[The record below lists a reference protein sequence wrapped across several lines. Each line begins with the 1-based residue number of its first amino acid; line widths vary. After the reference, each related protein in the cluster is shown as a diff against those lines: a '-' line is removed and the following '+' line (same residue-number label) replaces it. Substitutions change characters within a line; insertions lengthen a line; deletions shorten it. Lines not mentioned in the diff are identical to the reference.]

1 VLAQGVTTANNI
13 EKGEIAMAPRAA
25 PLESKF
31 LTVEGVRLHYQELGS
46 GYPVICIH
54 GAGPGASAE
63 SNFKLNAGAF
73 SEKFRV
79 ILYDMPQ
86 YGKSDKIVLTEP
98 RLKYNARI
106 LNGFMAA
113 LGIDKAHIVGNSM
126 GGQVAMKLGIDYPD
140 RLTRVVIIGSGG
152 VTPVF
157 APSPVEGVKMIARYY
172 KGSGPSREKLREL
185 LQTILYDSS
194 LLTEETFEERYQA
207 SIDPETVELFGKRQ
221 GEMPR
226 ENLGPDLHKL
236 KAKLLAVWG
245 MDDRFGALD
254 VGLQLTRMVPDARM
268 HIFTKCGHWAQVEHA
283 AEFNR
288 LVLDFL
294 IN

>member
-1 VLAQGVTTANNI
+1 MATA
-13 EKGEIAMAPRAA
+13 
-25 PLESKF
+25 LESKF
-31 LTVEGVRLHYQELGS
+31 LTVEGVRVHYQELGS

-73 SEKFRV
+73 AEKFRV
-79 ILYDMPQ
+79 VLYDMPQ
-86 YGKSDKIVLTEP
+86 YGKSGKVVLTEP
-98 RLKYNARI
+98 RLAYNARI
-106 LNGFMAA
+106 LNGFLAA
-113 LGIDKAHIVGNSM
+113 VGIDKAHIVGNSM
-126 GGQVAMKLGIDYPD
+126 GGQVAMKFGIDYPD
-140 RLTRVVIIGSGG
+140 RLSRVVIIGSGG
-152 VTPVF
+152 VQPIF
-157 APSPVEGVKMIARYY
+157 APFPVEGIKLIARYY

-194 LLTEETFEERYQA
+194 FLSEEVFEERYQA

-236 KAKLLAVWG
+236 KAKLLAIWG

-283 AEFNR
+283 AAFNR

>member
-1 VLAQGVTTANNI
+1 
-13 EKGEIAMAPRAA
+13 MAKA
-25 PLESKF
+25 LESKF
-31 LTVEGVRLHYQELGS
+31 LTVEGVRLHYQELGR
-46 GYPVICIH
+46 GHPVICIH

-63 SNFKLNAGAF
+63 SNFKLNAKPFA
-73 SEKFRV
+73 EKFRV

-86 YGKSDKIVLTEP
+86 YGKSSKVVLTEP
-98 RLKYNARI
+98 RLQYNARI
-106 LNGFMAA
+106 LNGFATA
-113 LGIDKAHIVGNSM
+113 LGIDKVHIVGNSM
-126 GGQVAMKLGIDYPD
+126 GGQVAMKFGIDYPD
-140 RLTRVVIIGSGG
+140 RLARVVIIGSGG
-152 VTPVF
+152 VTPIF
-157 APSPVEGVKMIARYY
+157 APSPVEGVKLIARYY

-194 LLTEETFEERYQA
+194 FLTEETFEERYQA
-207 SIDPETVELFGKRQ
+207 SIDPESVELFGKRQ

-226 ENLGPDLHKL
+226 ENLGPDLHQL

-294 IN
+294 LN

>member
-1 VLAQGVTTANNI
+1 MN
-13 EKGEIAMAPRAA
+13 AMAVP
-25 PLESKF
+25 PESRF
-31 LTVEGVRLHYQELGS
+31 VTVEGVKLHYQELGR
-46 GYPVICIH
+46 GDPLICIH

-63 SNFKLNAGAF
+63 SNFKLNAGALA
-73 SEKFRV
+73 EKFRV

-86 YGKSDKIVLTEP
+86 FGKSSKIVLTEP

-106 LNGFMAA
+106 LDGFMGA
-113 LGIDKAHIVGNSM
+113 LGIERAAIVGNSM
-126 GGQVAMKLGIDYPD
+126 GGQVAVKLGLDFPS
-140 RLTRVVIIGSGG
+140 RLSRVVIIGSGL
-152 VTPVF
+152 VPPIF
-157 APSPVEGVKMIARYY
+157 APFPVEGVKMIGRYY

-194 LLTEETFEERYQA
+194 FLTEETFEERYQA

-221 GEMPR
+221 GELPR
-226 ENLGPDLHKL
+226 EHLASELPKL
-236 KAKLLAVWG
+236 KAKLLTIWG

-254 VGLQLTRMVPDARM
+254 VGLQITRIVPDARM

-288 LVLDFL
+288 LVIDFL
-294 IN
+294 LN

>member
-1 VLAQGVTTANNI
+1 MFGGDFAMDANT
-13 EKGEIAMAPRAA
+13 PV
-25 PLESKF
+25 LESKF
-31 LTVEGVRLHYQELGS
+31 LTVEGVRLHYQELGQ

-63 SNFKLNAGAF
+63 SNFKLNARAF

-86 YGKSDKIVLTEP
+86 YGKSSKVVLTEP

-106 LNGFMAA
+106 LDEFMAA
-113 LGIDKAHIVGNSM
+113 LGIDQAHIIGNSM

-152 VTPVF
+152 VTSIF
-157 APSPVEGVKMIARYY
+157 APSPLEGIKLIARYY

-185 LQTILYDSS
+185 LQTIVYDSS
-194 LLTEETFEERYQA
+194 FLTEATFEERYQA

-254 VGLQLTRMVPDARM
+254 VGLQIARVVPDARM

-288 LVLDFL
+288 LVIDFL
-294 IN
+294 MN

>member
-13 EKGEIAMAPRAA
+13 ENGEIAMLSRAA

-63 SNFKLNAGAF
+63 SNFKLNAPAF
-73 SEKFRV
+73 AEKFRV

-86 YGKSDKIVLTEP
+86 YGKSDRVVLTEP

-106 LNGFMAA
+106 LNGFMGA
-113 LGIDKAHIVGNSM
+113 LGVDKAHIVGNSM
-126 GGQVAMKLGIDYPD
+126 GGQVAMKLGIDFPD

-152 VTPVF
+152 MTSVF

-172 KGSGPSREKLREL
+172 KGNGPSREKLREL

-207 SIDPETVELFGKRQ
+207 SIDPATVELFGKRQ

-236 KAKLLAVWG
+236 KAKLLAIWG

-254 VGLQLTRMVPDARM
+254 VGLQITRTVPDGQM
-268 HIFTKCGHWAQVEHA
+268 HIFTRCGHWAQVEHA

-288 LVLDFL
+288 LVVDFL
-294 IN
+294 AN

>member
-13 EKGEIAMAPRAA
+13 ENGEMAMLSRAA
-25 PLESKF
+25 PVESKF

-63 SNFKLNAGAF
+63 SNFKLNAPAF
-73 SEKFRV
+73 AEKFRT

-86 YGKSDKIVLTEP
+86 YGKSERVVLTEP
-98 RLKYNARI
+98 RLKYNARM
-106 LNGFMAA
+106 LNGFMGA
-113 LGIDKAHIVGNSM
+113 LGVDKAHIVGNSM
-126 GGQVAMKLGIDYPD
+126 GGQVAMKLGIDFPD

-152 VTPVF
+152 MTSVF

-185 LQTILYDSS
+185 LQTILYDPS

-207 SIDPETVELFGKRQ
+207 SIDPATVELFGKRQ

-236 KAKLLAVWG
+236 KAKLLAIWG

-254 VGLQLTRMVPDARM
+254 VGLQITRTVPDGQM
-268 HIFTKCGHWAQVEHA
+268 HIFTRCGHWAQVEHA

-294 IN
+294 LN

>member
-1 VLAQGVTTANNI
+1 MTTA
-13 EKGEIAMAPRAA
+13 
-25 PLESKF
+25 LESKF

-73 SEKFRV
+73 AEKFRV

-86 YGKSDKIVLTEP
+86 YGKSDKVVLTEP

-106 LNGFMAA
+106 LNGFATA

-126 GGQVAMKLGIDYPD
+126 GGQVAMKFGIDYPD
-140 RLTRVVIIGSGG
+140 RLSRVAIIGSGG
-152 VTPVF
+152 VTSIF

-185 LQTILYDSS
+185 LQTILYDASF
-194 LLTEETFEERYQA
+194 LTEATFEERYQA

-221 GEMPR
+221 GEMAR

-254 VGLQLTRMVPDARM
+254 VGLQITRTVPDGRM

>member
-1 VLAQGVTTANNI
+1 MLAQGLTTANNI
-13 EKGEIAMAPRAA
+13 KMGEIDMAATAA
-25 PLESKF
+25 RLEGKF
-31 LTVEGVRLHYQELGS
+31 LDVEGVRLHYQEIGS

-73 SEKFRV
+73 SEKLRV

-86 YGKSDKIVLTEP
+86 YGKSSKVVLTEP

-106 LNGFMAA
+106 LDGFMSA
-113 LGIDKAHIVGNSM
+113 LGIDKTHIVGNSM
-126 GGQVAMKLGIDYPD
+126 GGQVAIKFGLDYPD
-140 RLTRVVIIGSGG
+140 RLTRLVIIGSGA
-152 VTPVF
+152 VPPIF
-157 APSPVEGVKMIARYY
+157 APFPVEGVKLIARYY
-172 KGSGPSREKLREL
+172 KGGGPSREKLRDL

-194 LLTEETFEERYQA
+194 FLTEETFEERYQA

-221 GEMPR
+221 GEVPR
-226 ENLGPDLHKL
+226 ENLGPDLHRL
-236 KAKLLAVWG
+236 RAKLLTVWG

-254 VGLQLTRMVPDARM
+254 VGLQITRMVPDARM

-294 IN
+294 MY